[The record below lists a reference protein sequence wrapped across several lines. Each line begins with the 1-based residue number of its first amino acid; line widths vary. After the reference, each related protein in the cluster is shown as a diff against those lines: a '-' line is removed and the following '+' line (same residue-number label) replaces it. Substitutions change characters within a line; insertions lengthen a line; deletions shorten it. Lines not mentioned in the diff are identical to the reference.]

1 MNIKKQELN
10 KLDNEIKNLK
20 ELKSNSDNEKEI
32 KEQLLKVMTNPT
44 MLKLVKLKN
53 KK

>member
-1 MNIKKQELN
+1 MNIKKQDLN

-32 KEQLLKVMTNPT
+32 EEQLLKVMTNPT
-44 MLKLVKLKN
+44 MLKLAKLKN